1 MSTESRTD
9 RLADEFFDERQSPDS
24 DDELSDEQIRATA
37 ELSAETIV
45 EKENMLFWSL
55 YSVLEDASQADVK
68 DLVDPAAET
77 SQSTVSRII
86 RDKETAILHDED
98 SLDAVHG
105 GLHEDDLDLYP
116 DEWLDAYRE
125 MVAEV
130 QAEREALRLI
140 AGVDSQT
147 PEWAARRY
155 PRLVGCHHYK
165 AERLPVDVDIADD
178 SHLNRLDSVNTD
190 RWK

>member
-1 MSTESRTD
+1 
-9 RLADEFFDERQSPDS
+9 
-24 DDELSDEQIRATA
+24 
-37 ELSAETIV
+37 
-45 EKENMLFWSL
+45 
-55 YSVLEDASQADVK
+55 
-68 DLVDPAAET
+68 
-77 SQSTVSRII
+77 
-86 RDKETAILHDED
+86 
-98 SLDAVHG
+98 
-105 GLHEDDLDLYP
+105 
-116 DEWLDAYRE
+116 

-130 QAEREALRLI
+130 QADREALRLI

-165 AERLPVDVDIADD
+165 AEQLPVDVDIADD